1 MSTATQKRIAIY
13 PGSFDPL
20 TNGHVDIIERGA
32 RIFDS
37 IIVAILANVEK
48 TPLFSESERV
58 AIIRDVFKDKPNVQV
73 ETFDGLLVDYAQ
85 RKKANVLV
93 RGLRAVSDFEYEFQ
107 MALMNRHLAPGLETV
122 FMMPAEQYTYIS
134 SRLIKEVFTLGGE
147 ITGLV
152 PPIVEEQLRAKQAA
166 EGRQAEGEMNFAS
179 RMSRVTVSPT
189 LRFPP
194 KPIACA
200 AAASTSSTSAPASR
214 ISRRRSTSRR
224 PRMPRSMPTSRSTR
238 RRRASS
244 SCATR
249 SRSATAST
257 TASTSSPKKSSS
269 PPAPSRR
276 STTRRWS
283 LYEQGDEVITHGP
296 FWPSIVDQIKLADAT
311 PVVVQTHMED
321 GFAIKAAS
329 FIEAMTPRTKAI
341 VINSP
346 CNPTGA
352 LMSEAEM
359 ALLADAAAARGIWI
373 VLDFTYEKLIY
384 EPVPHNLVKIL
395 FDRMRDKTVV
405 CNAASKAYAM
415 TGWRCG
421 WAIGPKDMIAQCNV
435 VQGHSTSNINSIT
448 QKAAIAALTGPQDS
462 VTMMLNEYRKRRD
475 AVHGWL
481 TADPRFV
488 CVKPGGAFYLFPYV
502 ADLLSP
508 TGIRSSGEFAEALL
522 KEVSVAV
529 TPVRASTRPGTSACR
544 TRRRSSG

>member
-1 MSTATQKRIAIY
+1 MT
-13 PGSFDPL
+13 
-20 TNGHVDIIERGA
+20 
-32 RIFDS
+32 
-37 IIVAILANVEK
+37 
-48 TPLFSESERV
+48 
-58 AIIRDVFKDKPNVQV
+58 
-73 ETFDGLLVDYAQ
+73 
-85 RKKANVLV
+85 
-93 RGLRAVSDFEYEFQ
+93 
-107 MALMNRHLAPGLETV
+107 
-122 FMMPAEQYTYIS
+122 
-134 SRLIKEVFTLGGE
+134 
-147 ITGLV
+147 
-152 PPIVEEQLRAKQAA
+152 
-166 EGRQAEGEMNFAS
+166 FAS

-189 LRFPP
+189 LKVSAEADRLRRTGVDVVDLGAGEPDFPTP
-194 KPIACA
+194 EHVKA
-200 AAASTSSTSAPASR
+200 AAHAALDSNFTKYTPSAGILELRDAVAQR
-214 ISRRRSTSRR
+214 Y
-224 PRMPRSMPTSRSTR
+224 RMDYGVDVKPEEVII
-238 RRRASS
+238 
-244 SCATR
+244 
-249 SRSATAST
+249 TAG
-257 TASTSSPKKSSS
+257 AKQ
-269 PPAPSRR
+269 ALYNAAMV
-276 STTRRWS
+276 

-296 FWPSIVDQIKLADAT
+296 FWPSIVDQIKLADAR

-352 LMSEAEM
+352 LMTEAEM

-395 FDRMRDKTVV
+395 FERMRDKTVV

-435 VQGHSTSNINSIT
+435 VQGHSTSNINSLT

-488 CVKPGGAFYLFPYV
+488 CVKPGGAFYLFPRTLQPDDV
-502 ADLLSP
+502 AFVRELQ
-508 TGIRSSGEFAEALL
+508 AELILTVPGVGFGRRGHLRISYCVEDETIERALPGF
-522 KEVSVAV
+522 ERVAK
-529 TPVRASTRPGTSACR
+529 RYRK
-544 TRRRSSG
+544 